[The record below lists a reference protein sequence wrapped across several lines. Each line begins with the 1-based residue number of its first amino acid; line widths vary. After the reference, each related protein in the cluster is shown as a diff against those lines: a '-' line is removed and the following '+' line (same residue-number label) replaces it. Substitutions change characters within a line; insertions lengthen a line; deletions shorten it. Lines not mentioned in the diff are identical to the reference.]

1 MTNNIQ
7 GLAEYPAFSTT
18 EDQTKILIRQV
29 ITTTTLTILANCH
42 NSCNHCYRNFANFLV
57 LANFVLYF
65 VLANFV
71 LYFVLANFDPS
82 ILVLVPVVDS
92 AMPVRRS
99 VRSSRSPLPSPVL
112 VPIGPALGLVL
123 AEVFVLVL
131 VPVLVLF
138 VLTYLRRHL
147 CLQRHQYR
155 RHLLAPMLTRHRN
168 TGFHLKSQ
176 IRRQPQRMAS

>member
-1 MTNNIQ
+1 MT
-7 GLAEYPAFSTT
+7 G
-18 EDQTKILIRQV
+18 
-29 ITTTTLTILANCH
+29 
-42 NSCNHCYRNFANFLV
+42 CNHCYRNFANFLV
-57 LANFVLYF
+57 LANFVPYF

-112 VPIGPALGLVL
+112 VPIDPALVLVL
-123 AEVFVLVL
+123 AEVLVLVF

-138 VLTYLRRHL
+138 VRTYMRRHL
-147 CLQRHQYR
+147 SLQRHQYR
-155 RHLLAPMLTRHRN
+155 RHLLAPMSTRHRR
-168 TGFHLKSQ
+168 TGFRFHLMLQ
-176 IRRQPQRMAS
+176 IRRQP